1 MPRDKHKFNRGDVR
15 VITSEIAYQ
24 GFFQL
29 RRVSLCHRLFGGG
42 WSQPLQREIFQRG
55 EAVGVLLYDPQNQL
69 IGLVEQFRIGALN

>member
-42 WSQPLQREIFQRG
+42 WSQPLQREIFQR
-55 EAVGVLLYDPQNQL
+55 VRPWVCFYMTR
-69 IGLVEQFRIGALN
+69 RIS